1 MAAVFDRLRSVI
13 VMSFVFCLLVCFFL
27 PIFILKVKMT
37 VRCEKGF
44 QWASLSPEKA
54 NVISNDQ
61 HSRWSWE
68 QNTSAILYTKS
79 HLHM

>member
-1 MAAVFDRLRSVI
+1 
-13 VMSFVFCLLVCFFL
+13 
-27 PIFILKVKMT
+27 MT

-54 NVISNDQ
+54 DVISYDQ

-68 QNTSAILYTKS
+68 QNTSAILYTKFPPTYVG
-79 HLHM
+79 